1 MFKNDYGNKI
11 NEKDKKNNIDTD
23 DLENLYQLLIKKN
36 KDDNEKKICNIEYQT
51 IWENIGDIL
60 FKKEGTNKS
69 ENAESSKVK
78 VDNTKNKY
86 LENENS
92 NLEVKDNMSFET
104 IFKIIRYQET
114 TNFIN
119 SYDSEY
125 DNYLNEEEE
134 PPVIKAFI
142 NEIQNLEKV
151 LNGDKKSE
159 KSISKKKIQLY
170 LFIIY
175 LILKNYPLYIPKR
188 SYLEKYYLIFLI
200 TIKKI

>member
-1 MFKNDYGNKI
+1 
-11 NEKDKKNNIDTD
+11 
-23 DLENLYQLLIKKN
+23 
-36 KDDNEKKICNIEYQT
+36 
-51 IWENIGDIL
+51 
-60 FKKEGTNKS
+60 
-69 ENAESSKVK
+69 
-78 VDNTKNKY
+78 
-86 LENENS
+86 
-92 NLEVKDNMSFET
+92 MSFET

>member
-1 MFKNDYGNKI
+1 
-11 NEKDKKNNIDTD
+11 
-23 DLENLYQLLIKKN
+23 
-36 KDDNEKKICNIEYQT
+36 
-51 IWENIGDIL
+51 
-60 FKKEGTNKS
+60 
-69 ENAESSKVK
+69 
-78 VDNTKNKY
+78 
-86 LENENS
+86 
-92 NLEVKDNMSFET
+92 MSFET
-104 IFKIIRYQET
+104 IFKIIRYQEA

-134 PPVIKAFI
+134 SPVIKAFI

-188 SYLEKYYLIFLI
+188 NYLEKYYLQLKKYNDWPDQIGVQGKKLYSLFINELYLPGITIFKEIRQKYFLNSVNPNKFLLISDDFYPIIFLRRQKQFFYI
-200 TIKKI
+200 

>member
-151 LNGDKKSE
+151 
-159 KSISKKKIQLY
+159 
-170 LFIIY
+170 
-175 LILKNYPLYIPKR
+175 
-188 SYLEKYYLIFLI
+188 
-200 TIKKI
+200 IKW